1 MPEITDQIKERL
13 GVAEVI
19 GEYLKLE
26 KAGSN
31 YKALCPFHNEKTPSF
46 MVNTEKNF
54 WYCFG
59 CQKGGDIFSFVM
71 EMEGLEFRDVLERL
85 AERAGVEIPRFQQVD
100 KKEKGRRQRLFEILE
115 WATKFYQ
122 HQLYQSNSA
131 EKIIKYLKKRG
142 INDQQ
147 ISNFRVGYAPDGW
160 KNLMNFLLQK
170 GYSLGDINATGL
182 LVKKEES
189 RGDSIENFYDRFRDR
204 IIFPVIDINGKVV
217 GYSARVA
224 PGGDEK
230 SAKYVNTPQTEI
242 YDKSKTLYG
251 IYQAKTEIKKKN
263 CAVVVEGNLDVISS
277 FVIGIENTIAIS
289 GTALTEEHAKIIK
302 RYAEKVRLCF
312 DMDEAGQ
319 NAMKKS
325 VKTCLEAGLDVEIIT
340 LSSGVKD
347 INDLLKDGRGEEW
360 IDLNKKAKEVLN
372 YFFDSASLKYDRN
385 ESVGRKKIAHEL
397 LNIIKDIADPIE
409 QSFWLKKLSN
419 LVEVNEDR
427 LTQVLEKVKVKES
440 ISEKKETNSNA
451 KESNSSKQV
460 KSKTDVLQE
469 RLLGIFGLYATELAG
484 EAEKLE
490 NDFFDDQYQRIWEAL
505 KKEERNLFE
514 KELNNFETA
523 VRYSFD
529 EKEGFMEIEINP
541 RKEWE
546 ILIEDIKRERNRDTL
561 KKISWDI
568 RKAQE
573 DGDEETEDL
582 LLREFQRLS
591 SESNDIES

>member
-1 MPEITDQIKERL
+1 
-13 GVAEVI
+13 
-19 GEYLKLE
+19 
-26 KAGSN
+26 
-31 YKALCPFHNEKTPSF
+31 

-100 KKEKGRRQRLFEILE
+100 KKEKGRKQRLFEILE

-122 HQLYQSNSA
+122 HQLYQSSGA
-131 EKIIKYLKKRG
+131 EKIIEYLKKRG
-142 INDQQ
+142 VNDQQ

-160 KNLMNFLLQK
+160 KNLLNFLSQK

-189 RGDSIENFYDRFRDR
+189 QGDFIENFYDRFRDR

-224 PGGDEK
+224 PGGNEK

-340 LSSGVKD
+340 LPGGVKD

-360 IDLNKKAKEVLN
+360 VELNKKAREVLN
-372 YFFDSASLKYDRN
+372 YFFDSASLKYNRN

-397 LNIIKDIADPIE
+397 LNVIKDISDPIE

-419 LVEVNEDR
+419 LVEVSEER

-440 ISEKKETNSNA
+440 ISEKKEINSDA
-451 KESNSSKQV
+451 KESNSGKQI
-460 KSKTDVLQE
+460 KSKTEVLQE
-469 RLLGIFGLYATELAG
+469 RLLGIFGLYATELVG
-484 EAEKLE
+484 EVEKIE
-490 NDFFDDQYQRIWEAL
+490 NDFFDEQYRRIWEAL
-505 KKEERNLFE
+505 KKGERNLFE

-529 EKEGFMEIEINP
+529 GKEGFTENEINSQ
-541 RKEWE
+541 KEWK
-546 ILIEDIKRERNRDTL
+546 ILIDDIKRERNKDVL

-573 DGDEETEDL
+573 EGDEETEDL

-591 SESNDIES
+591 SEGNDMES